1 MKYLSEASKV
11 LEGQKMFQI
20 LEEAQELEKKG
31 AKIIH
36 LEIGDPDFCTPEN
49 VVEAAI
55 KSLRDGNTHYVASS
69 GIDRL
74 KEASIQRSKLS
85 RGFSPDKNQI
95 LVTAGANVQIY
106 YALACIANPGD
117 EIVTI
122 DPCFVS
128 YSSIMKFLG
137 LQPKFVPLYEE
148 NNFKINPKDLKKCI
162 TEKTRA
168 ILINSPHNPTGAVLS
183 EKEMRE
189 LYQIAEEHDVYLI
202 SDEVYGRMVFKDGKG
217 TGFFSP
223 SSIDFCKERSIIIHS
238 LSKSYAMT
246 GWRIGAVTGPS
257 EVIEKMTLLLETT
270 SSCVSPFIQEAA
282 IEALT
287 SSQDTISEMMLEF
300 QTRRDLMVSLIND
313 IPNMSCISPKGA
325 FYIFA
330 NISDTGLDDIEFCD
344 LMLKEASV
352 AACPG
357 SFFGKYGEGYVRFCF
372 ANSEKNIRIAMDRIK
387 TFLEKNSFLIDNS

>member
-20 LEEAQELEKKG
+20 LKEAQELEKKG
-31 AKIIH
+31 ANIIH
-36 LEIGDPDFCTPEN
+36 LEIGDPDFVTPEN
-49 VVEAAI
+49 VVEAAV
-55 KSLRDGNTHYVASS
+55 KSLREGNTHYVASS

-74 KEASIQRSKLS
+74 KEASINRSKLS
-85 RGFSPDKNQI
+85 RGFSPDKSQI
-95 LVTAGANVQIY
+95 LVTAGANIQIY
-106 YALACIANPGD
+106 YALACLANPGD

-128 YSSIMKFLG
+128 YNSIIKFLG
-137 LQPKFVPLYEE
+137 LKPKFVPLYEE
-148 NNFKINPKDLKKCI
+148 NEFKINPEDLKKCI
-162 TEKTRA
+162 TDKTRL

-183 EKEMRE
+183 EKDIRDI
-189 LYQIAEEHDVYLI
+189 YQIAEENDIYLI
-202 SDEVYGRMVFKDGKG
+202 SDEVYGRMVFEDDKSK
-217 TGFFSP
+217 GFFSP

-257 EVIEKMTLLLETT
+257 DVIQKMTLLLETT

-282 IEALT
+282 IEALA
-287 SSQDTISEMMLEF
+287 SNQDVISEMMLEF
-300 QTRRDLMVSLIND
+300 KKRRDLMVKLINN
-313 IPNMSCISPKGA
+313 IPGISCILPKGA

-330 NISDTGLDDIEFCD
+330 NISETGLDDIEFCD
-344 LMLKEASV
+344 LILKEASV

-357 SFFGKYGEGYVRFCF
+357 SFFGKHGVGYVRFCF
-372 ANSEKNIRIAMDRIK
+372 AISEEKITTAMDRIK
-387 TFLEKNSFLIDNS
+387 TWLEKRKF